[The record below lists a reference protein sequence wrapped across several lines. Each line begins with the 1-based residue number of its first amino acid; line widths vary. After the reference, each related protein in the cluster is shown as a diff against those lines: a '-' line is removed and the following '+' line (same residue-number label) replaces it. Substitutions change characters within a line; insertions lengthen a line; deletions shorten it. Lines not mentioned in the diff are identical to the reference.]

1 MSREDKRNYIV
12 VVTCSNHIYVM
23 FRLYLFIN
31 KVTNCFQCIFNTSL
45 ANVHFYNVPGGRN
58 ITRVHMSKPETF
70 SDSVQLL

>member
-1 MSREDKRNYIV
+1 MSREDKKNYSV

-58 ITRVHMSKPETF
+58 ITHV
-70 SDSVQLL
+70 